1 MKNINLAQ
9 LNIDQDLFMNKIIKD
24 LGQGVQINSSNA
36 QQTNITKVWTDSP
49 GWQFVVIGLTKTDK
63 LDTLFAVEIQSTGQ
77 SQSFMRMK
85 INLKVNEPSI
95 SFQKLAQAFA
105 QVEDISIE
113 EAQMFTENY
122 FKSTFNRTLTS
133 ELFDELSQDKDY
145 FNWLI
150 Y

>member
-85 INLKVNEPSI
+85 INLKVNEQSI

-113 EAQMFTENY
+113 EAQVFTENY

>member
-1 MKNINLAQ
+1 MKNINLAE
-9 LNIDQDLFMNKIIKD
+9 LNIDQDMFMNKIIKD

-36 QQTNITKVWTDSP
+36 QQTNLTKVWTDSP

-77 SQSFMRMK
+77 SKSFMRMK
-85 INLKVNEPSI
+85 INLQVNEPSI

-113 EAQMFTENY
+113 EAQIFTENY
-122 FKSTFNRTLTS
+122 FRSTFNRTLTS
-133 ELFDELSQDKDY
+133 ELFDELSHDKNY